1 MACVVIA
8 EFEVQ
13 EGKMDSVMKLMES
26 ENGLKVTRNYK
37 GCNQVDLAVDTDN
50 SNKIVLTEFW
60 DSKEEHQTYFQWRQE
75 GDPSGLLGELGPHM
89 AEDPKF
95 TWAEIKKTY

>member
-26 ENGLKVTRNYK
+26 ENGHKITSSYK
-37 GCNQVDLAVDTDN
+37 DA
-50 SNKIVLTEFW
+50 
-60 DSKEEHQTYFQWRQE
+60 
-75 GDPSGLLGELGPHM
+75 
-89 AEDPKF
+89 
-95 TWAEIKKTY
+95 IKLI

>member
-37 GCNQVDLAVDTDN
+37 SLR
-50 SNKIVLTEFW
+50 I
-60 DSKEEHQTYFQWRQE
+60 
-75 GDPSGLLGELGPHM
+75 
-89 AEDPKF
+89 
-95 TWAEIKKTY
+95 

>member
-50 SNKIVLTEFW
+50 SNKMVLLNFGILKKSTKLIFNGV
-60 DSKEEHQTYFQWRQE
+60 KR
-75 GDPSGLLGELGPHM
+75 
-89 AEDPKF
+89 
-95 TWAEIKKTY
+95 EIRVVC

>member
-37 GCNQVDLAVDTDN
+37 GCNQVDLAVDTEN
-50 SNKIVLTEFW
+50 SNIMVLTEFW
-60 DSKEEHQTYFQWRQE
+60 DSKEEHQTYFQWR
-75 GDPSGLLGELGPHM
+75 
-89 AEDPKF
+89 
-95 TWAEIKKTY
+95 